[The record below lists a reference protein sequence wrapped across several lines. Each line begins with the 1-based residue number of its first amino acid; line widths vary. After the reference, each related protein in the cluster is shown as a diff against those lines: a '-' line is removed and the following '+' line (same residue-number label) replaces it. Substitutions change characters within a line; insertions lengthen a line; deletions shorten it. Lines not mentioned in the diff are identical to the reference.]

1 MAEDIKLYFN
11 MESNDITFCNIIKYM
26 SICIHIY
33 VYIYYNYEYMYTTYT
48 YLDDR

>member
-33 VYIYYNYEYMYTTYT
+33 IYIIIMSICIQ
-48 YLDDR
+48 LIHI